1 VPAVAFCPV
10 CAADL
15 AAARAFVQEFWSAAD
30 QNFFCWCPDCG
41 TTCTVSLSDRVISQ
55 EPEH

>member
-1 VPAVAFCPV
+1 M

-15 AAARAFVQEFWSAAD
+15 AADRAFVQEFWSAAD
-30 QNFFCWCPDCG
+30 QNFLCWCPDCG
-41 TTCTVSLSDRVISQ
+41 TMCTVSLSDRVLSH